1 VGISGEG
8 KLKFGRL
15 EDEKM
20 FDKVVIGGTFNV
32 LHKGHKAILTTAFM
46 LGKSVY
52 IGLSSDEFANRFR
65 ATQTR
70 KYGDRKKKLIEFA
83 RNFDKE
89 YEILEI
95 NDSYGIATT
104 EPEIDCIVVS
114 EETLLRAEEINA
126 IRFKKGLDK
135 LTIVVVPIML
145 AGDGKP
151 ISGERILDKEID
163 EDGNI
168 C

>member
-1 VGISGEG
+1 MAMERLEG
-8 KLKFGRL
+8 K
-15 EDEKM
+15 KM
-20 FDKVVIGGTFNV
+20 FNEVVIGGTFNV
-32 LHKGHKAILTTAFM
+32 LHKGHEALLTTAFM
-46 LGKSVY
+46 LAKSVY

-65 ATQTR
+65 AAQTR
-70 KYGDRKKKLIEFA
+70 KYEDRKKKLIEFVEK
-83 RNFDKE
+83 FDKG
-89 YEILEI
+89 YEILAI

-126 IRFKKGLDK
+126 IRFKKGLNK

-145 AGDGKP
+145 AGNGKP
-151 ISGERILDKEID
+151 ISGERILNKEID
-163 EDGNI
+163 EEGNI

>member
-1 VGISGEG
+1 MAVE
-8 KLKFGRL
+8 RL
-15 EDEKM
+15 ECGKM
-20 FDKVVIGGTFNV
+20 FTRVVVGGTFNV
-32 LHKGHKAILTTAFM
+32 LHRGHKALLTTAFM
-46 LGKSVY
+46 LGESVY

-70 KYGDRKKKLIEFA
+70 NYEDRKKKLIEFVTTF
-83 RNFDKE
+83 NKD
-89 YEILEI
+89 YDILAI

-104 EPEIDCIVVS
+104 EPEIGCIVVS

-135 LTIVVVPIML
+135 LTIVVVPIVL
-145 AGDGKP
+145 ADDGKP
-151 ISGERILDKEID
+151 ISGERIVKKEID
-163 EDGNI
+163 EEGVI

>member
-1 VGISGEG
+1 
-8 KLKFGRL
+8 
-15 EDEKM
+15 M
-20 FDKVVIGGTFNV
+20 FDKVAVGGTFNV
-32 LHKGHKAILTTAFM
+32 LHKGHKTVLTTAFM
-46 LGKSVY
+46 IGKHVG

-65 ATQTR
+65 ATPSSR
-70 KYGDRKKKLIEFA
+70 YDDRKKNLIEFVK
-83 RNFDKE
+83 NFDKE
-89 YEILEI
+89 YEIIEI

-104 EPEIDCIVVS
+104 DPEIDCIVVS

-151 ISGERILDKEID
+151 ISGERVLSKEID
-163 EDGNI
+163 ENGKVYR
-168 C
+168 

>member
-1 VGISGEG
+1 
-8 KLKFGRL
+8 
-15 EDEKM
+15 M
-20 FDKVVIGGTFNV
+20 FNKVAVGGTFNV
-32 LHKGHKAILTTAFM
+32 LHKGHKTVLTTAFM
-46 LGKSVY
+46 IGKHVG

-65 ATQTR
+65 ATPSVR
-70 KYGDRKKKLIEFA
+70 YDDRKKNLIEFVK
-83 RNFDKE
+83 NFDKE
-89 YEILEI
+89 YEIIEI

-104 EPEIDCIVVS
+104 DPEIDCIVVS

-151 ISGERILDKEID
+151 ISGERVLSKEID
-163 EDGNI
+163 
-168 C
+168 